1 MKEKIEELNNE
12 KSELNK
18 NYSNLEK
25 KLEQEPKHLKENGY
39 VICFSGDLCAKDN
52 DHTMK
57 I

>member
-1 MKEKIEELNNE
+1 M
-12 KSELNK
+12 NK